1 MELAEQVCDAQAAR
15 GYVCGVHLP
24 PSISLSLSLSLS
36 FSLGL
41 GVSERAAQLG
51 NRFRLT
57 LSPIPYPY
65 TVKPGKVNYVASVLS
80 TEGGG
85 GEKGGQTNEVQTTK
99 L

>member
-1 MELAEQVCDAQAAR
+1 MEFAEQVCDAQAAR

-24 PSISLSLSLSLS
+24 PSISLSLFRS

-80 TEGGG
+80 TG
-85 GEKGGQTNEVQTTK
+85 GEKEGSD
-99 L
+99 